1 MVLINGGN
9 SIYVLFWSSAH
20 WSFYQLPNR
29 FQRENSNLARKKE
42 HFMAGKRVFQIQ
54 YGCLKKDC
62 TLENSSVLTLL
73 RIDLQSWYD
82 ITLIISFSMPNVGLL
97 TAVQELDSNP
107 RASLWG
113 LTKAGHHPHSKP
125 LHLIWMTS
133 LVGQGTSMKFFSLDI
148 GLIIS
153 TYQIYFQRHALLST
167 CSDMDCRYSSMLHLD
182 TPNFFKTP
190 SISSV
195 GTVLFM

>member
-20 WSFYQLPNR
+20 WSFYQLLNR

-42 HFMAGKRVFQIQ
+42 HFMAGKRKIA
-54 YGCLKKDC
+54 
-62 TLENSSVLTLL
+62 LENSSVLTLL

-133 LVGQGTSMKFFSLDI
+133 LVGQGTSMKLFSLDI
-148 GLIIS
+148 GLIIL
-153 TYQIYFQRHALLST
+153 TYQIDFRRHALLST
-167 CSDMDCRYSSMLHLD
+167 CSDMDCRMS
-182 TPNFFKTP
+182 
-190 SISSV
+190 
-195 GTVLFM
+195 LFQHVIPGHT